1 MKMLKQK
8 TEDLLLKLELIIYG
22 LCWYCEYDNH
32 IRIHDY
38 FSIMIGNFPIIVIRK
53 LDNPHSESDDA
64 DRIIIIGIL
73 GFTKVIKKPN
83 SI

>member
-1 MKMLKQK
+1 MKKLKQK
-8 TEDLLLKLELIIYG
+8 IEDLLLKLELIIYG
-22 LCWYCEYDNH
+22 LCWYCEYSNH

-38 FSIMIGNFPIIVIRK
+38 LSIMIGNFPIIVIRK

-64 DRIIIIGIL
+64 IILIGLI
-73 GFTKVIKKPN
+73 GFTKKIKKSN